1 MENPSRLKFKDGVK
15 RSHFF
20 FFKRVTL
27 MTCVW
32 PHFSTIFSYFLP
44 NFNISFPIYELQL
57 DRKRPIDTCI
67 VTQRWRF
74 KGMFLDTP
82 EAALRLAF
90 VEPRNKCIYFN
101 LWEIKKEKITKR
113 KHLKVD
119 VETSVFLS
127 FNKFVHV
134 LSKYIPL
141 KGRRILS
148 EEDSKSIMQV
158 YNNILLFFCLS

>member
-1 MENPSRLKFKDGVK
+1 
-15 RSHFF
+15 
-20 FFKRVTL
+20 

-32 PHFSTIFSYFLP
+32 SYFSTVFSYFLP
-44 NFNISFPIYELQL
+44 YFNISFPIYELQL

-67 VTQRWRF
+67 VIQRWRF

-90 VEPRNKCIYFN
+90 VEPRSKCIYFN

-113 KHLKVD
+113 NHLKVD

-134 LSKYIPL
+134 FRNIFLWKR
-141 KGRRILS
+141 RRILS

-158 YNNILLFFCLS
+158 YNNILLFFCLN